1 MYNYITNVY
10 IFVSGVSLVEQMF
23 PNLPVHMSSLVM
35 LRGIR
40 AAQFLFFC
48 IVFYL
53 DILLSSYSRLTSSD
67 YSFRIFKLLFYKE
80 YILYVT
86 NIESPLSKNK
96 QMSIINAMHSLLL
109 FIS

>member
-1 MYNYITNVY
+1 
-10 IFVSGVSLVEQMF
+10 
-23 PNLPVHMSSLVM
+23 M

-80 YILYVT
+80 LQKQYFEKGLKT
-86 NIESPLSKNK
+86 N
-96 QMSIINAMHSLLL
+96 
-109 FIS
+109 